1 MMTALPSPAPGNPPA
16 NLEDYLYVSQQANDQ
31 VGIIINIGGVP
42 TDPDGLVVIVSMM
55 PDLAGV
61 QPIFT
66 GRNAVRQ
73 YTGAYTYTFLSAD
86 TQITGHYHLAW
97 SYQLSGVPDT
107 YLTPIEV
114 GSYSPAYDAL
124 GSDMQAIIELV
135 WAKFADI
142 YDSQFGGPNLQS
154 YFQSHFGRGRMAQL
168 LQVTMMTINLS
179 MQPVNNYS
187 LTGPSSDPNAPIT
200 GPAFPTQAYGGL
212 LVQGLTIEVIK
223 HLMRSYVEEPLAE
236 GSNVQARLTRRDY
249 LQRWGEMLQTEQSAY
264 ERELEVF
271 KIRQMFLLQPR
282 VLVSG
287 GVYGNFGP
295 TRLAGNAAARPRYWT
310 RWY

>member
-1 MMTALPSPAPGNPPA
+1 MTPLPSPAPGNPPA

-42 TDPDGLVVIVSMM
+42 TDPDGLVVLVAMM

-61 QPIFT
+61 PPVFT
-66 GRNAVRQ
+66 GRHATRD
-73 YTGAYTYTFLSAD
+73 YTGAYSYTFLSTD
-86 TQITGHYHLAW
+86 TAITGKYHLAW
-97 SYQLSGVPDT
+97 TYQLAGVPDT
-107 YLTPIEV
+107 YMTPVEV

-124 GSDMQAIIELV
+124 APDMRAVIDLV
-135 WAKFADI
+135 WAKFEDI
-142 YDSQFGGPNLQS
+142 YDSQFGGPNLLS

-168 LQVTMMTINLS
+168 LQVAIMNINLS
-179 MQPVNNYS
+179 MQPVNNY
-187 LTGPSSDPNAPIT
+187 TWTAPPTDPNAPPAT
-200 GPAFPTQAYGGL
+200 GPTFPVQVWGGL
-212 LVQGLTIEVIK
+212 LVQGLTIETIK

-236 GSNVQARLTRRDY
+236 NASVARLTRRDY
-249 LQRWGEMLQTEQSAY
+249 LQRWGEILSTEQAAY
-264 ERELEVF
+264 QQELEVF
-271 KIRQMFLLQPR
+271 KIRQMFSLQPR
-282 VLVSG
+282 VMVSG